1 MCGLEYVLITTTTIT
16 EELFVVFLDTQVKV
30 IIALS
35 LFNLFFIHNIIVDAT
50 WYSSSFLDLP
60 TLPLIP
66 YEFSCSGT
74 EQSLL
79 DCYKYPI
86 NCYSLHYS
94 YYYVYGGVTCQ
105 GISYF
110 YFYVYLFIL

>member
-1 MCGLEYVLITTTTIT
+1 MH
-16 EELFVVFLDTQVKV
+16 KV
-30 IIALS
+30 I
-35 LFNLFFIHNIIVDAT
+35 VDGT
-50 WYSSSFLDLP
+50 GYSSSFLDLP

-79 DCYKYPI
+79 DCNKNPI
-86 NCYSLHYS
+86 NCYSLRYY

-105 GISYF
+105 SISYF
-110 YFYVYLFIL
+110 YFCVYLYIV

>member
-1 MCGLEYVLITTTTIT
+1 MCGLEYVLIDTSDTINKI
-16 EELFVVFLDTQVKV
+16 LFVEHWDIHIKVKSTKSINFYV
-30 IIALS
+30 TII
-35 LFNLFFIHNIIVDAT
+35 DAT
-50 WYSSSFLDLP
+50 GYFSSFLDLP

-86 NCYSLHYS
+86 NCYSLHDRYS
-94 YYYVYGGVTCQ
+94 YVYRGVTCQ
-105 GISYF
+105 SISYV
-110 YFYVYLFIL
+110 YFCVYSYIL